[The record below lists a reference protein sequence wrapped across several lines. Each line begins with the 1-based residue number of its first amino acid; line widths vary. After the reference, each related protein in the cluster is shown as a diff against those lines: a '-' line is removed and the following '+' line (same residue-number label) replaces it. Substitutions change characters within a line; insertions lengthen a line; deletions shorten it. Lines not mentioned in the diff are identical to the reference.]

1 MNQLRYIVIEGVI
14 GAGKTTLAQ
23 ILSKQLNSRLILENF
38 DENPFL
44 ERFYTDKKRY
54 AFQTQIYFTLS
65 RYRQQQEISQI
76 DLFQNTVISDYI
88 FDKDKIF
95 AYLNLQDDE
104 LKLYEALISNLEK
117 NIQPPDLVVY
127 LQSNVT
133 RLMKNIQ
140 QRARSFES
148 PITEKYITQLSE
160 AYNYYFFRYKA
171 APLLVVNASDIDFVN
186 NKKDLKLLV
195 EAITS
200 PRKIAVEYFNPE
212 PL

>member
-23 ILSKQLNSRLILENF
+23 ILSKQLNSRLILEDF

-171 APLLVVNASDIDFVN
+171 APLLVVNTSDIDFVN

-200 PRKIAVEYFNPE
+200 PRKTAV
-212 PL
+212 

>member
-38 DENPFL
+38 NENPFL

-171 APLLVVNASDIDFVN
+171 APLLVVNTSDIDFVN

-200 PRKIAVEYFNPE
+200 PRKTAVEYFNPE